1 MGCCAGVNRNINHLN
16 DILIIENK
24 GEFLKIKEPNTD
36 IQGTQKTGKEE
47 IKKKKLSNKS
57 QNDQRND
64 NKDIQK
70 TDNNQDVQKND
81 KEGQKREGNVKLRP
95 SSKTANKDLE
105 NNLKVN
111 KNKIIKKGSQ
121 RVQLAMKELK
131 LLSLE
136 EINNNKKYF
145 G

>member
-16 DILIIENK
+16 DISIIENK

-57 QNDQRND
+57 QNDQKND

-145 G
+145 S

>member
-145 G
+145 S

>member
-1 MGCCAGVNRNINHLN
+1 MGCCAGVNRNINLLN
-16 DILIIENK
+16 DISIIENK

-57 QNDQRND
+57 QNVPKND

-70 TDNNQDVQKND
+70 TDNKQDVQKNE
-81 KEGQKREGNVKLRP
+81 KEGQKRVGNVKGRP
-95 SSKTANKDLE
+95 SSKTQNEHSE

-111 KNKIIKKGSQ
+111 KNGWK
-121 RVQLAMKELK
+121 
-131 LLSLE
+131 
-136 EINNNKKYF
+136 
-145 G
+145 

>member
-1 MGCCAGVNRNINHLN
+1 MGCCAGVNRNINLLN
-16 DILIIENK
+16 DISIIENK

-36 IQGTQKTGKEE
+36 IQGTQKTGNEE

-57 QNDQRND
+57 QNVPKND

-70 TDNNQDVQKND
+70 TDNKQDVQKNE
-81 KEGQKREGNVKLRP
+81 KEGQKRVGNVKARP
-95 SSKTANKDLE
+95 SSKTQNEHLE

-145 G
+145 C